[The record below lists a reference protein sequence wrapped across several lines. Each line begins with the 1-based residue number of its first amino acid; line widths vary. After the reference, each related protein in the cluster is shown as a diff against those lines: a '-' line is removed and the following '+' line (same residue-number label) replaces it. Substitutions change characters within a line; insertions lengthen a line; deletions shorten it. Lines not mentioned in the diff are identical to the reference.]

1 MDNFSKSTKRE
12 SHAEKAVSTAEEMV
26 ADWLTHKEISQV
38 FTESDGCCCMFFIS
52 LEHSNDV
59 GTIKCPLVG
68 VFVTGSSLLVPTA
81 SAVITVT
88 SPLVSVPGLQGFAMP
103 TLILFGIEPIIHW
116 DIFDTGS
123 KQIFVSGEWTP
134 QEMDPISCT
143 TFCTES
149 YLFRV
154 SDICFQP
161 RMEPIPFFLF
171 CIGSKHIISLG
182 MELAINLFSPPSLS
196 VGVEAIVDVLSAWV
210 CELEI
215 SKVYGI
221 WERLGGGRGTAATW
235 GTKNQDSE
243 IKGW

>member
-12 SHAEKAVSTAEEMV
+12 SHAEEAVSTAEEMV

-38 FTESDGCCCMFFIS
+38 FRASDGCCCMFFIS
-52 LEHSNDV
+52 LEHSKEV
-59 GTIKCPLVG
+59 RTIKCPLLG

-81 SAVITVT
+81 SAVTTVT
-88 SPLVSVPGLQGFAMP
+88 LPLVSVQELQGFAMP

-134 QEMDPISCT
+134 PEMDPISCT

-149 YLFRV
+149 YLFLV
-154 SDICFQP
+154 SDICFLP
-161 RMEPIPFFLF
+161 RMEPIPFFLI

-196 VGVEAIVDVLSAWV
+196 VRVEAIVEVISAWV

-215 SKVYGI
+215 SKVNGI
-221 WERLGGGRGTAATW
+221 WERLGGGIGTAATW
-235 GTKNQDSE
+235 ETKNQES
-243 IKGW
+243 